1 MLNSFWEGLGNKLA
15 ERWTVLLPAI
25 AFWAG
30 GLIGWFPG
38 HGGVSRLEQLERALA
53 AHSVAVLVAV
63 AAAAVLLVV
72 LSTAVVRAVTLP
84 VLRLLEGYWPSW
96 LAPLRRR
103 LIQQQARA
111 VDTAERRFSEL
122 AAKLDADTA
131 SPEERG
137 EYVALDRQLRR
148 VPSEPDRS
156 VPQRRMPTRL
166 GNTLRAAETWPV
178 DKYGLDP
185 VKCWPRLWLLL
196 PESVRQELV
205 DARAGLDA
213 AGAAVLWGVLFVGW
227 TVWAW
232 WAAPVGLL
240 TALAA
245 YRQVVRAAEVYG
257 DLVESAFDLHRS
269 ALYESLRWPLPH
281 NPAEE
286 HQAGRA
292 LTDYLWRGSDKPS
305 PEFTE
310 PENHSPNI
318 H

>member
-30 GLIGWFPG
+30 GLVAWFRS
-38 HGGVSRLEQLERALA
+38 HGGVSRLEQFEHTLA
-53 AHSVAVLVAV
+53 GRPVVILVAV
-63 AAAAVLLVV
+63 AAAVVLPVV
-72 LSTAVVRAVTLP
+72 LSAAIVRAVTLP
-84 VLRLLEGYWPSW
+84 VLRLLEGYWPRW
-96 LAPLRRR
+96 LVPLRRR
-103 LIQQQARA
+103 LIERQARA
-111 VDTAERRFSEL
+111 LGTAERRFGEL

-137 EYVALDRQLRR
+137 EYGALDRQLRR
-148 VPSEPDRS
+148 VPSEPDPS
-156 VPQRRMPTRL
+156 MPQRRMPTRL

-196 PESVRQELV
+196 PEAVRQELV
-205 DARAGLDA
+205 DARASLDA
-213 AGAAVLWGVLFVGW
+213 AGSAVLWGVLFVGW
-227 TVWAW
+227 TVWVW

-240 TALAA
+240 TAWAA
-245 YRQVVRAAEVYG
+245 YRQAVRNAEVYS
-257 DLVESAFDLHRS
+257 DLVESAFDLNRL
-269 ALYESLRWPLPH
+269 ALYQALRWPLPH

-305 PEFTE
+305 PEFTG
-310 PENHSPNI
+310 PENGTPDI
-318 H
+318 K